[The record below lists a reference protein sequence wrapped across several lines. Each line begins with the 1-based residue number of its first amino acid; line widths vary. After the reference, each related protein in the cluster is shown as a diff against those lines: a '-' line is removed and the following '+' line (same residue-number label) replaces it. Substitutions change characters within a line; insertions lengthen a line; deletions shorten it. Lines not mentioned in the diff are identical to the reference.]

1 MKNEGSKY
9 KLINYFDVW
18 GNAEVGYEVNDLCVE
33 ETGIFIADDTTDQ
46 EVLSLLVRIGF
57 LVTDDLE
64 KVCIKWEG
72 DMIEIEGVETGVPLG
87 RLEKEFT

>member
-18 GNAEVGYEVNDLCVE
+18 GNVEVGYEVNDLCVE
-33 ETGIFIADDTTDQ
+33 ETGIFIADDSTDQ

>member
-33 ETGIFIADDTTDQ
+33 ETGIFIADDSIDQ

>member
-33 ETGIFIADDTTDQ
+33 ETGIFIADDSTDQ

>member
-33 ETGIFIADDTTDQ
+33 ETGIFIADDSTDQ

-87 RLEKEFT
+87 RLEKELT

>member
-33 ETGIFIADDTTDQ
+33 ETGIFIADGSTDQ